1 MTPLP
6 IVYSTIAAA
15 AIGAFAANEWA
26 LGALRTCRLLHRSLN
41 DSYLVET
48 AAGAFVLRLS
58 RARWRSRDQLAA
70 ELAALDHL
78 LARGI
83 AVAQP
88 VPRPDGARIVTLASP
103 EGERHAVL
111 FRRAG
116 GVWASAAPSD
126 SAQFGAAVAALHA
139 ASADL
144 SADPRRAVLDLDT
157 LLTQPLAAM
166 RPFLDHRPADRGALD
181 GFARRLRHRLAAL
194 PLDAL
199 DHGFCHGDLYE
210 ENALVGEEAVTLVDF
225 DCSGMGWRA
234 YDLAVF
240 RWRWGEEAASEAA
253 WAAFREGYLARR
265 PLAALDLAAVP
276 LFVPLR
282 AIWLRGLHCMTAEDW
297 GVAWL
302 NEPYW
307 DRFFARLAAWDA
319 DFTPPR

>member
-1 MTPLP
+1 VTPLP
-6 IVYSTIAAA
+6 IIYSTIEAAA
-15 AIGAFAANEWA
+15 VGAFAIREWD
-26 LGALRTCRLLHRSLN
+26 LGALRGCRLLHRSLN

-48 AAGAFVLRLS
+48 AAGGFVLRLS
-58 RARWRSRDQLAA
+58 RARWRSRDQLAV

-83 AVAQP
+83 AAAQP
-88 VPRPDGARIVTLASP
+88 VARSDGACIATLAAP

-116 GVWASAAPSD
+116 GAWASAAPID
-126 SAQFGAAVAALHA
+126 SARFGAAVAALHA

-144 SADPRRAVLDLDT
+144 PADPRRAVLDLDC

-166 RPFLDHRPADRGALD
+166 RPFLDHRPGDREVLD
-181 GFARRLRHRLAAL
+181 GFAHRLRRRLATL

-199 DHGFCHGDLYE
+199 DYGFCHGDLYE
-210 ENALVGEEAVTLVDF
+210 ENALIGDEGVTLVDF

-240 RWRWGEEAASEAA
+240 RWRWGEDMAGEAA
-253 WAAFREGYLARR
+253 WAAFRDGYMARR

-307 DRFFARLAAWDA
+307 DRFFARLAAWEA
-319 DFTPPR
+319 LFIGK